1 MDAAEI
7 KILIV
12 DDEPDILNFLT
23 YNLEKEDYWVY
34 AATNGNDA
42 LKIALKIEPQIILL
56 DMMMP
61 GMNGLETC
69 KAMRQFP
76 ALSQT
81 PIAFLTAKSETEAEE
96 QCMNAGA
103 NDFITKPIRP
113 KLLLSRIQT
122 MAHKS
127 MFENSRSVFKMG
139 NLEVD
144 CERYEVT
151 ANKKKVELPKKE
163 FELLSLLISK
173 PGKTYRREE
182 IKETVWHNEELSD
195 DRTIDVHIYKLR
207 EKIGEQYIKTIKGI
221 GYKLDY

>member
-69 KAMRQFP
+69 
-76 ALSQT
+76 
-81 PIAFLTAKSETEAEE
+81 
-96 QCMNAGA
+96 
-103 NDFITKPIRP
+103 
-113 KLLLSRIQT
+113 
-122 MAHKS
+122 
-127 MFENSRSVFKMG
+127 
-139 NLEVD
+139 
-144 CERYEVT
+144 
-151 ANKKKVELPKKE
+151 
-163 FELLSLLISK
+163 
-173 PGKTYRREE
+173 
-182 IKETVWHNEELSD
+182 
-195 DRTIDVHIYKLR
+195 
-207 EKIGEQYIKTIKGI
+207 
-221 GYKLDY
+221 